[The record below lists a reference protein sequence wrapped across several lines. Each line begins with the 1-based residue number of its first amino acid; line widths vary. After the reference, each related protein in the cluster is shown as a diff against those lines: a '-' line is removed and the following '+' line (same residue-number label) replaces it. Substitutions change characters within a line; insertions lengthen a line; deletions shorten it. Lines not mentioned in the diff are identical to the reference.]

1 VGIRQKKW
9 FKEINIEMTV
19 IPKREKPELTDY
31 QKRKQIEEYNERNQ
45 IEGKFGQVK
54 QAYGLK
60 KKLKS

>member
-1 VGIRQKKW
+1 
-9 FKEINIEMTV
+9 MTV